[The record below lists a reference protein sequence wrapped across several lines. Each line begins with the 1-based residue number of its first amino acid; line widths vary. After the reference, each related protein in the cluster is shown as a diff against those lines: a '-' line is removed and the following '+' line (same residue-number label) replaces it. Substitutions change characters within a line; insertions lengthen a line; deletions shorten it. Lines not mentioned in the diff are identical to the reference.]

1 MTAKQIEETI
11 LSKSKYYGTW
21 ISEELSN
28 YCIETK
34 TDITKIFKKL
44 SPQVQ
49 NKIKNEFID
58 RNMVLVENS
67 RFPKINEFFL
77 EK

>member
-1 MTAKQIEETI
+1 MTAKQVEEKI
-11 LSKSKYYGTW
+11 LSESKYYGTW

-34 TDITKIFKKL
+34 TDITKLFKKL

-49 NKIKNEFID
+49 KKIKEEFID

-67 RFPKINEFFL
+67 RFPKISDFFL